1 MLNFD
6 HTTMNITL
14 RPFTGSD
21 ADYAAM
27 VDVVNS
33 VYPDYPETVAE
44 VKFGDANQPAHIK
57 KVRWMAERDGAV
69 LGYAN
74 YHQFE
79 SMYHPRR
86 FGISAVVPPQ
96 YRQQGIGAALYDT
109 VLAALAEHDPLSVR
123 ARYRSDSVESER
135 FLAARGFVEDMR
147 DWESRLNV
155 SSFDPTP
162 FLAQAER
169 ATING
174 IRIVALAELIARD
187 PQHPARLYDLDM
199 TLSADVP
206 SPEPFTPISREQFAK
221 WVFANPNLLP
231 EGYFVALDGN
241 HYVGSSALWKS
252 QSTPQELYTGLTGVR
267 REYRRKGIAL
277 ALKLHAI
284 DFARSYGTTVIKT
297 WNESNNRGMLSINEA
312 LGFVKQP
319 IWVNVQKTL

>member
-1 MLNFD
+1 MQ
-6 HTTMNITL
+6 MII

-21 ADYAAM
+21 ADYVAL

-33 VYPDYPETVAE
+33 AYPDYPETVDE

-57 KVRWMAERDGAV
+57 KARWMAERDGV
-69 LGYAN
+69 VVGYAN

-79 SMYHPRR
+79 GMYHPRR
-86 FGISAVVPPQ
+86 FGISAVVAPAC
-96 YRQQGIGAALYDT
+96 RGQGIGGALYDT
-109 VLAALAEHDPLSVR
+109 VLAALAAHNPLSVR
-123 ARYRSDSVESER
+123 ARYRSDVTASER

-147 DWESRLNV
+147 DWESRLTV
-155 SSFDPTP
+155 TTFDPTP

-169 ATING
+169 AAANG
-174 IRIVALAELIARD
+174 IHIVSLAELIARD
-187 PQHPARLYDLDM
+187 PDHRARLYDLDM

-206 SPEPFTPISREQFAK
+206 SPEPFTPISCEQFEK
-221 WVFANPNLLP
+221 WIFANPNFLP
-231 EGYFVALDGN
+231 EGYFVALDGT
-241 HYVGSSALWKS
+241 HYVGSTALWKS

-267 REYRRKGIAL
+267 REYRRMGIAL
-277 ALKLHAI
+277 ALKLRAI
-284 DFARSYGTTVIKT
+284 AFARSYGATVIKT